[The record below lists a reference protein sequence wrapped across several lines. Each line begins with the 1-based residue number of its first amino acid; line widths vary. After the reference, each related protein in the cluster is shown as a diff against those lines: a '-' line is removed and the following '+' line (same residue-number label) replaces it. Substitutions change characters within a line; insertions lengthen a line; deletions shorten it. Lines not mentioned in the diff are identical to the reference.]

1 MTINYQ
7 TRSDGSSFLIIN
19 DDLQFDTRDE
29 RIYHESLA
37 LPAVAVAAARLSLDS
52 CNPSEICEKLRRHG
66 HHKNTPTDPGEE
78 RANSDANKTSS
89 NRALRVLICG
99 GGDGLALREVLKF
112 RSVSSVDV
120 YDYDSRIV
128 ALGKGEISTVNE
140 RSLFDSRVNVF
151 VDDCRN
157 AVVKAISDGIK
168 YDVIILDLV
177 FPQCLETAKLHSVEW
192 YRQLSSI
199 LSDDGILSINAA
211 SPGKIPDAYWSIYNS
226 VRTAELH
233 ARPFRVCLP
242 SFNAK
247 GYGQD
252 WGFFI
257 AGKKAITV
265 SEIEQVTLPESCLQL
280 RSAEQLRKLFY
291 FPSIVAQRRAYSLPS
306 SGNSDILLHYS
317 RNSHS
322 ETHVHE
328 TDWDSLSFS
337 IDSAPLP
344 QPDQGDHLL
353 PLELRL
359 ALIAS
364 ENDDESI
371 DEQTIFDR
379 MMSLMPSLHKGQT
392 RAMVDEFVRDP
403 GRFLQTIDFKAL
415 VDELLSRASE
425 LPEKLVQ
432 ELILLK
438 ETAADFFNDY
448 ERLFQL
454 GTRIVTITALVVV
467 IGNLISPDAVYGKGG
482 EEAGSFGSEPGGFS
496 RPLHT
501 SYDSFYAEPS
511 LATGNGFRYR
521 SYGNSYVDE
530 TGMLYRRRYYSYCSC
545 RYGRRDPTHR
555 VVQTKAVFKL
565 SPEADVLEDG
575 RVAISLVENAAFML
589 LYEGFSTV
597 IDVKTSNA
605 VVDLAPDDALRWR
618 VHKEIE
624 RQINGLKKSYE
635 LKSQWISW
643 FSWLDFM
650 PWYDDDQVEL
660 QNLHDMQPVLET
672 ALKNLGTV
680 PEYAPGTP
688 PMPAA
693 PPVPQAVE
701 IVSEVYMLPNASTVA
716 LRLPTGSAFMT
727 DSNWYKDE
735 NLKSP
740 ITDPPYP
747 NDFKNVLRAMLK
759 QQVADSTLTETRLQK
774 NLDDANRTMNS
785 LSSDLREYN
794 ACKADTAMYESV
806 SYGSEQ
812 ISLAE
817 ALKRTQS
824 DMDRCQQRIS
834 LIRKEVFEAPREK
847 ELAERLLKTW
857 HFASGLE
864 SIGSVGSSRPGGAAS
879 NGTGTSEGSTQK

>member
-37 LPAVAVAAARLSLDS
+37 LPAVAIAAARLHLETVDTPSLRS
-52 CNPSEICEKLRRHG
+52 STRSSWSPRFARSARSSGK
-66 HHKNTPTDPGEE
+66 GE
-78 RANSDANKTSS
+78 SKK
-89 NRALRVLICG
+89 ALRVLICG
-99 GGDGLALREVLKF
+99 GGDGLALREVLRF
-112 RSVSSVDV
+112 DSVSAVDV

-128 ALGKGEISTVNE
+128 ALGKGEIAPVNE
-140 RSLFDSRVNVF
+140 RSLFDPRVKVF
-151 VDDCRN
+151 IDDCRN
-157 AVVKAISDGIK
+157 AVVKSVSDGLK

-192 YRQLSSI
+192 YRQLSEI
-199 LSDDGILSINAA
+199 LSDDGVLAINAA
-211 SPGKIPDAYWSIYNS
+211 SPSKIPDAYWSIYNS
-226 VRTAELH
+226 IRTAELH

-247 GYGQD
+247 GYGKD

-257 AGKKAITV
+257 AGKKAVTAN
-265 SEIEQVTLPESCLQL
+265 EIEQIELPPNTLQL

-317 RNSHS
+317 RNAHS
-322 ETHVHE
+322 EIHVHE

-337 IDSAPLP
+337 VDPASLP
-344 QPDQGDHLL
+344 EPDQGDHLL

-364 ENDDESI
+364 EDDGESI
-371 DEQTIFDR
+371 DEQTIFER

-392 RAMVDEFVRDP
+392 RAMIAEFVRDP

-415 VDELLSRASE
+415 VDELLARASE

-432 ELILLK
+432 ELVLLK
-438 ETAADFFNDY
+438 ETAMDFFNDY
-448 ERLFQL
+448 ERLFKL

-482 EEAGSFGSEPGGFS
+482 EEVGSFGSEPGGFS

-501 SYDSFYAEPS
+501 SYDSFNAEPS
-511 LATGNGFRYR
+511 IATGNGFRYR
-521 SYGNSYVDE
+521 NYGNSYVDE
-530 TGMLYRRRYYSYCSC
+530 TGMLYRPRFYNYCSC
-545 RYGRRDPTHR
+545 RYGRRDPSHR
-555 VVQTKAVFKL
+555 VIQTKAIFKL

-575 RVAISLVENAAFML
+575 RVAINLVENAAFML
-589 LYEGFSTV
+589 LYQGFSTV

-605 VVDLAPDDALRWR
+605 VVDLAPDEALLWR

-635 LKSQWISW
+635 LKRQWISW

-650 PWYDDDQVEL
+650 PWYEDDQVEL

-672 ALKNLGTV
+672 TLKNLGTV
-680 PEYAPGTP
+680 PDYAPGTP
-688 PMPAA
+688 PTPAA
-693 PPVPQAVE
+693 PPVAGAIE
-701 IVSEVYMLPNASTVA
+701 IVSEVYMMPNASTVV

-727 DSNWYKDE
+727 DSAWYKDE
-735 NLKSP
+735 SLKSP

-759 QQVADSTLTETRLQK
+759 QQIADSTLTETRLQK

-785 LSSDLREYN
+785 LESDLREYN
-794 ACKADTAMYESV
+794 ACKADTQMWESV

-817 ALKRTQS
+817 ALKRTTS
-824 DMDRCQQRIS
+824 DMDRCQQRIA
-834 LIRKEVFEAPREK
+834 LIRKEMFDAPREK

-864 SIGSVGSSRPGGAAS
+864 SIGSSPNSGAAAYS
-879 NGTGTSEGSTQK
+879 VRSTKK